1 MHYLTNYY
9 KNLCEQL
16 QEKINILEAGYAK
29 AIRSGN
35 KEQMEKELLRQRA
48 LEKHKEE
55 MSEKGYKQ
63 GTEKFDVLD
72 PDIKAMPG
80 QKIRRMRELPGF
92 TQSREEHKKNI
103 EAIAMQLDS
112 EHPLPGRRKR
122 ITVAELPAESPF
134 GTDIVG
140 PMHITPSQY

>member
-1 MHYLTNYY
+1 
-9 KNLCEQL
+9 
-16 QEKINILEAGYAK
+16 
-29 AIRSGN
+29 
-35 KEQMEKELLRQRA
+35 MEKELLRQRA